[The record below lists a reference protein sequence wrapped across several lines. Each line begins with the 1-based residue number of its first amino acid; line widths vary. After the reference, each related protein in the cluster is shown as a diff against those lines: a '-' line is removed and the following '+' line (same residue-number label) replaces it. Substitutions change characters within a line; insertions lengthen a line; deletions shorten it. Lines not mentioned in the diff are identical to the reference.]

1 MELPRLRHWSGERLG
16 PVEVLPVVDSTNAE
30 ALRRVERGDAR
41 DGLVLVAERQEAG
54 RGSRGR
60 AWSHL
65 PGKSIALTVL
75 LRASDERPPHLAT
88 WAAVVAATT
97 DTFQVSLTSGG
108 AAVDITGIGEMF
120 HQKVV
125 PEVFAAQ
132 GQITVAVGALVL
144 DITAM

>member
-1 MELPRLRHWSGERLG
+1 MELPRLRDWSGERLG

-30 ALRRVERGDAR
+30 ALRRVTRGVAC

-65 PGKSIALTVL
+65 LGKSIALTAL

-88 WAAVVAATT
+88 
-97 DTFQVSLTSGG
+97 
-108 AAVDITGIGEMF
+108 
-120 HQKVV
+120 
-125 PEVFAAQ
+125 
-132 GQITVAVGALVL
+132 
-144 DITAM
+144 